1 MEYVDYFKEK
11 LSRMNDNVVRIRDEG
26 YALTR
31 LNQTDAE
38 YASMVY
44 AVDENIGKLINGLKD
59 NGLYEN
65 SLIIL
70 FPIAWSK

>member
-1 MEYVDYFKEK
+1 MKV
-11 LSRMNDNVVRIRDEG
+11 S
-26 YALTR
+26 ALTR

-44 AVDENIGKLINGLKD
+44 AVDENMGKLINGLKD

-65 SLIIL
+65 SLIIFTSDNGGL
-70 FPIAWSK
+70 ST